1 VTGTD
6 RGSTSGVVL
15 SLARRA
21 ISFELG
27 MWRSLYRWI
36 ARRPVAPPGAKA
48 FGYSAEK
55 TPILWAFIALNAI
68 EIPAFHLLLP
78 WPTVRRIVDVLGA
91 YSFVW
96 MLGLLAS
103 IRVHPHVVGDSGL
116 RIRSGFSIEHLTTHR
131 SVGGD
136 HDALA

>member
-1 VTGTD
+1 
-6 RGSTSGVVL
+6 
-15 SLARRA
+15 
-21 ISFELG
+21 
-27 MWRSLYRWI
+27 
-36 ARRPVAPPGAKA
+36 
-48 FGYSAEK
+48 
-55 TPILWAFIALNAI
+55 
-68 EIPAFHLLLP
+68 
-78 WPTVRRIVDVLGA
+78 
-91 YSFVW
+91 